1 MTEPGKKYRWGEFQP
16 ENEPKRYCI
25 HNVPYSHTI
34 ITQIMAKMLRSHM
47 TMKSKRETKDVTSNL
62 KNKLVLD

>member
-1 MTEPGKKYRWGEFQP
+1 MTEPGKNYRWGEFQP
-16 ENEPKRYCI
+16 ENELKRYCI

-62 KNKLVLD
+62 KTKLVLD